1 MGTSSS
7 SLSQTLYVNS
17 GSGTSG
23 SFSKALGSLAA
34 NTTYYYR
41 AYILT
46 SDNQYVYGSVKSFT
60 TKAASSS
67 TGDPAAYAQS
77 WLAGYEVP
85 ATSVSLSSS
94 ASTYAGKYC
103 HSTVAESYGST
114 NACIYNTNSSTQ
126 RVVTHTFSYG
136 GKVLPNYTM
145 LFDAGKKCALWVAF
159 EMSASYPDSNVGRN
173 EAWVAD
179 PAINAS
185 WQLNGSYGS
194 AYSKGH
200 QVASGDR
207 QTSTDQNKQT
217 FYYSNMT
224 PQLQDLNGTTWATL
238 ENDIQKLGFG
248 LSGSTRLFVVTGPL
262 FEGSTSTT
270 NCGTNGTCP
279 VPTGYFKC
287 IMRCTFDASGN
298 MTGAQGAGYIFNHAN
313 NAPRQT
319 VSIDAVESRTG
330 FDLFANV
337 PAALQATAE
346 STAYNFF

>member
-1 MGTSSS
+1 MRVADNGPE
-7 SLSQTLYVNS
+7 YV
-17 GSGTSG
+17 
-23 SFSKALGSLAA
+23 
-34 NTTYYYR
+34 
-41 AYILT
+41 
-46 SDNQYVYGSVKSFT
+46 
-60 TKAASSS
+60 
-67 TGDPAAYAQS
+67 
-77 WLAGYEVP
+77 
-85 ATSVSLSSS
+85 
-94 ASTYAGKYC
+94 
-103 HSTVAESYGST
+103 
-114 NACIYNTNSSTQ
+114 
-126 RVVTHTFSYG
+126 

-287 IMRCTFDASGN
+287 IMRCTFDASGVHGGIPYAPPCTLEN
-298 MTGAQGAGYIFNHAN
+298 RKVLIISRVLRKFVQGGHHQMLPCAN
-313 NAPRQT
+313 REVGLRQ
-319 VSIDAVESRTG
+319 RT
-330 FDLFANV
+330 
-337 PAALQATAE
+337 
-346 STAYNFF
+346 